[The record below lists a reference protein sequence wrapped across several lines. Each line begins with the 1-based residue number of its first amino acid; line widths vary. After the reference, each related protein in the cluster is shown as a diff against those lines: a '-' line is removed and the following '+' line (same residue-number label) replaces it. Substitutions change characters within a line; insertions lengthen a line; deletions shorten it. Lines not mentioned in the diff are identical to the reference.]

1 MQIHQ
6 FQASYQAEQDRILLR
21 LNTRSGEELR
31 LWLTRRML
39 KSLLP
44 HMAQAATRLTPP
56 AAPNTPGSHDG
67 SGQDALA
74 EFRRQEVLQQSDFR
88 TPFDAEAALLPLGHD
103 PLLTT
108 AIHVTPLSE
117 ASWKL
122 TFEGHTPGTPGMRSI
137 ELTLESALLL
147 GLVHVID
154 TVLPHADWGLHIHP
168 AEVAPKPASPD
179 LSDAWA
185 SALPPK
191 YLN

>member
-1 MQIHQ
+1 VQIHQ

-31 LWLTRRML
+31 LWLTRRMI

-56 AAPNTPGSHDG
+56 ATPSSPGNHDG
-67 SGQDALA
+67 TRPDALA
-74 EFRRQEVLQQSDFR
+74 EFRKQEVLQQSDFR
-88 TPFDAEAALLPLGHD
+88 TPFDAEAALLPLGHE

-108 AIHVTPLSE
+108 AIHVTALSE
-117 ASWKL
+117 ASWSL
-122 TFEGHTPGTPGMRSI
+122 TFDGHTPGTPGTRSI

-154 TVLPHADWGLHIHP
+154 TVLQHADWGLRSSA
-168 AEVAPKPASPD
+168 AETPPKSASQD